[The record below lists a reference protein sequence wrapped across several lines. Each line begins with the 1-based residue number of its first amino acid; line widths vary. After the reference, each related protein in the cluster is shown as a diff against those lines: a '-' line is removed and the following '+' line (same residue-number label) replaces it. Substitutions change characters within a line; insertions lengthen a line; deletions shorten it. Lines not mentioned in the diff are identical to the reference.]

1 MTGNDIYLTV
11 TTLLGF
17 SEALSDIHNDI
28 ALRERMLVTLNRIG
42 ADLCDMPPVK
52 SLNDGIN
59 LSSAFC
65 EALIYG
71 VAMLISLTDGDS
83 EKNSIFTSL
92 YNSKRAAAKAQ
103 KATVNDTLPKA
114 VF

>member
-17 SEALSDIHNDI
+17 GDALSDTRNDI
-28 ALRERMLVTLNRIG
+28 TLRERMLVALNRIG

-52 SLNDGIN
+52 SLNDSVS

-92 YNSKRAAAKAQ
+92 YNSKRASAKAQ
-103 KATVNDTLPKA
+103 KAAVSDTLPKA

>member
-1 MTGNDIYLTV
+1 MTGNDIYLIV
-11 TTLLGF
+11 SSLLGF
-17 SEALSDIHNDI
+17 SEGLSDARNDI
-28 ALRERMLVTLNRIG
+28 TLRERMLVSINRIG
-42 ADLCDMPPVK
+42 ADLCDMPSLK
-52 SLNDGIN
+52 SLNDSID

-65 EALIYG
+65 EALPYG

-92 YNSKRAAAKAQ
+92 YNSKRAAAKVSS
-103 KATVNDTLPKA
+103 TVVDDVLPKA